1 MIKLPDGAPATA
13 ISVEEKYERGVPIL
27 LQQIRRFYEEL
38 ARRHGRRGL
47 EHIRR
52 VSSEY
57 GNELLARARKRVKE
71 NDVESVGL
79 YVVRIFNN
87 IDVDGELVE
96 FGPERVTIRCRQCP
110 YPFTSPEVCEAHT
123 TMERVIVE
131 GLGSDLAYTVERSI
145 PRGDGMCDH
154 VVSRNKEA
162 RSDPSA

>member
-1 MIKLPDGAPATA
+1 MFKLPDGTEATPTP
-13 ISVEEKYERGVPIL
+13 VEEKYARGVPIL

-38 ARRHGRRGL
+38 ARTHGKRGL
-47 EHIRR
+47 DHIRR
-52 VSSEY
+52 VSAEY
-57 GNELLARARKRVKE
+57 GNELLDRARKRVPE
-71 NDVESVGL
+71 NDVEAAGL

-96 FGPERVTIRCRQCP
+96 FGPERVTIRCRECP

-131 GLGSDLAYTVERSI
+131 GLGPDLTYTVERSI

-154 VVSRNKEA
+154 VVSRRKEA
-162 RSDPSA
+162 RRDPSA